1 MDPKQRF
8 HSHFLDSVADLQDQ
22 IDQLQSVAAVAGERQ
37 EAIDHILAG
46 IAKLQNE
53 VADAAEFTPSYD
65 RRQYADTVKTLQ
77 DALNTTIAKV
87 TPRSRFQFKRP
98 KAHVDMGAPM
108 NDPRLNRG
116 TLSNHTSAPTT
127 SHARRESLS
136 NGKDYNAE
144 LASSSTLTRRPSFAS
159 ASSITLTNQSS
170 LHIVLPTSASAATS
184 SGSLTNLRRCVI
196 DLSVPASTSPFRG
209 LALRDVSDSVIVVG
223 RVDGP
228 VHITAVSNSIIVVAA
243 RQVRIHECKDV
254 DFYLHCSSHPII
266 EDCSHVRFAPL
277 PSPYI
282 TASTAPEEN
291 QWDQVDDFKWLKAG
305 PSPNWTTLS
314 EAGRLSN
321 EAWSTVQGEAGVEDI
336 LRALHI
342 PRKKRTSSSVGSDP

>member
-1 MDPKQRF
+1 
-8 HSHFLDSVADLQDQ
+8 
-22 IDQLQSVAAVAGERQ
+22 
-37 EAIDHILAG
+37 
-46 IAKLQNE
+46 
-53 VADAAEFTPSYD
+53 
-65 RRQYADTVKTLQ
+65 
-77 DALNTTIAKV
+77 
-87 TPRSRFQFKRP
+87 
-98 KAHVDMGAPM
+98 MGAPM

-277 PSPYI
+277 PSPYVRPFLLAYSAHTHQHKSQI

-342 PRKKRTSSSVGSDP
+342 PRKKRTSSSAGSDP